1 MSTSPQHPQNPQHG
15 QDPGRDTGGPEAA
28 DRAPG
33 VQVSEGVA
41 ATSGTY
47 QAVSV
52 LLALIVMAAL
62 VYGLV
67 QTGLKASALFTG

>member
-1 MSTSPQHPQNPQHG
+1 MSTSPRRPQNPRHG
-15 QDPGRDTGGPEAA
+15 QDPGRTAGGHEAA
-28 DRAPG
+28 DRAPD

-47 QAVSV
+47 NAVAV